1 MNLLFLCMTAFVLLF
16 ILRGYK
22 KGLFKS
28 AASAIGV
35 VLAVILTAIL
45 SPIVNTILCDYTSLD
60 ENISSEIT
68 KKLELQFDDTYELT
82 RNDEMALLD
91 ELPLPENIKDV
102 LIANCND
109 EGYISAGVSNIFEYI
124 SYSITDMVMRGIAY
138 LLTYLVVMII
148 VKIIIHLM
156 NIASYIPIVK
166 GINKFGGAVFGACE
180 SVIFIWIFM
189 AVITLFSVYDW
200 ASKILELTDESVVLT
215 WLYKNDIFLNFI
227 IDILGR
233 I

>member
-16 ILRGYK
+16 ILHGYK

-35 VLAVILTAIL
+35 VLAVILTAL
-45 SPIVNTILCDYTSLD
+45 LTPLVNTILCDYTNLD
-60 ENISSEIT
+60 ENIKSEIAE
-68 KKLELQFDDTYELT
+68 KLQLPDDAYEMT
-82 RNDEMALLD
+82 RNDEMELLD
-91 ELPLPENIKDV
+91 ELPLPETVKNM

-109 EGYISAGVSNIFEYI
+109 EGFVSAGVDNICEYI
-124 SYSITDMVMRGIAY
+124 AVSLTDMVMSGIAY
-138 LLTYLVVMII
+138 LITCMVVII
-148 VKIIIHLM
+148 IIKIIIHVM
-156 NIASYIPIVK
+156 DIASYIPIVK

-180 SVIFIWIFM
+180 AMIFIWIFM
-189 AVITLFSVYDW
+189 AIITLLSVFEW
-200 ASKILELTDESVVLT
+200 ASKIMEMTDESVVLS
-215 WLYKNDIFLNFI
+215 WLYKKDIFLNFI